1 MAVIKKWMLKVIVQK
16 TISFLPYKNKINYLF
31 QKYITKGVKLTDL
44 HFNDKLTAAK
54 DHINYLRIY
63 GEINKATCFELGT
76 GWYPV
81 VPLSLY
87 LCGANY
93 IFSIDVSTH
102 LNKAS
107 LLKTMEKIFEW
118 NSFEKIDK
126 YLGTV
131 DKERWEQINFL
142 YENHQQFSLKE
153 LLLKLK
159 ISIIVDDARNMN
171 LSENSIDFICSNNT
185 FEHIYPGILKDIL
198 LEFKRILKPE
208 GLMSHFIDMSDH
220 FAHFDKSISIYN
232 FLQFTEKQ
240 WQWIDNSIQPQ
251 NRLRFCQYRTMYQQ
265 LEIPFETALVRP
277 GNLDAVTKINIKA
290 PFNTFTSEEL
300 AISHGYI
307 RTNFLN

>member
-1 MAVIKKWMLKVIVQK
+1 
-16 TISFLPYKNKINYLF
+16 
-31 QKYITKGVKLTDL
+31 
-44 HFNDKLTAAK
+44 
-54 DHINYLRIY
+54 
-63 GEINKATCFELGT
+63 
-76 GWYPV
+76 
-81 VPLSLY
+81 
-87 LCGANY
+87 
-93 IFSIDVSTH
+93 
-102 LNKAS
+102 
-107 LLKTMEKIFEW
+107 MEF
-118 NSFEKIDK
+118 FEKIDK